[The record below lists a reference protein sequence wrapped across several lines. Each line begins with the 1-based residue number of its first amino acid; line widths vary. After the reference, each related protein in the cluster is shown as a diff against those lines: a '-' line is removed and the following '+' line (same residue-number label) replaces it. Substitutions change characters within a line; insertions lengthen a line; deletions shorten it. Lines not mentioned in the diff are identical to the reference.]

1 MYCAAQQTTE
11 NVMNA
16 LRAVLKQVEGFLE
29 AQAVKYREA
38 YLAQVKNLPESER
51 QIGHRGMFLP

>member
-1 MYCAAQQTTE
+1 M
-11 NVMNA
+11 NV
-16 LRAVLKQVEGFLE
+16 LKAVLEHLEGFLE

-38 YLAQVKNLPESER
+38 YLAQVKDLPESER